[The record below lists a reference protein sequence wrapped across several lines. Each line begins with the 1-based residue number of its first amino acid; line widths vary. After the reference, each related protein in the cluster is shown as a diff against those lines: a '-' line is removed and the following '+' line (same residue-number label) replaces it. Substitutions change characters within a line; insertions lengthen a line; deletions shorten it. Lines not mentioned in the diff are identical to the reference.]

1 MIQDYFRKGADD
13 EARFGIFTRN
23 VLLWEGDIGVEV
35 KAWTAA
41 RWAMWKEERPPW
53 FKAELVPDRFIP
65 DGELEQLGSN
75 RSRRGSAAWSS
86 RTSFTEGGGGVGG
99 N

>member
-1 MIQDYFRKGADD
+1 
-13 EARFGIFTRN
+13 
-23 VLLWEGDIGVEV
+23 VLLWEIDIGEEV

-65 DGELEQLGSN
+65 DGELQQLGDN
-75 RSRRGSAAWSS
+75 RKRRGSAAGSIRES
-86 RTSFTEGGGGVGG
+86 LTEGGEGAGG